1 MRGAVNQF
9 LSFQKPTIYIQK
21 PVIWMKLLLCES
33 NSSGTNS
40 PFMMTDCLGNLFKGN
55 NIARQWV

>member
-21 PVIWMKLLLCES
+21 LVIWMKVLVCES
-33 NSSGTNS
+33 NSSGIYS
-40 PFMMTDCLGNLFKGN
+40 PFMVKDCLGNLIKGN
-55 NIARQWV
+55 NIARRRV